1 MLAGELNIW
10 YKIIE
15 AAGLVAETFEVRL
28 GQGVDG
34 VWVFVEQVS
43 RRLKRQFSEQTCRES
58 VGDGPLLKLQER
70 KWS

>member
-15 AAGLVAETFEVRL
+15 AASLVAETFEVRL

-34 VWVFVEQVS
+34 VRVFVEQVS
-43 RRLKRQFSEQTCRES
+43 RRLKRPFSEQTCRES